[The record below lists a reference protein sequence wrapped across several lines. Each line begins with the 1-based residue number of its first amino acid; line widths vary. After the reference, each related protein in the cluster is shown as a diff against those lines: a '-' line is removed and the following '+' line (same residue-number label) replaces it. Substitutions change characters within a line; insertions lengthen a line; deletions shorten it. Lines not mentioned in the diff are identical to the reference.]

1 MNLAPLKSAL
11 NEALDLA
18 AKIMLRRFGKVRIA
32 YKGRANILTRA
43 DIESQEAILG
53 LIRRRLPGHDFRAEE
68 DGVKD
73 TGSDFVWVIDP
84 LDGTTNYAH
93 GYPAAC
99 VSIAALYRG
108 EPLLAGVHDPFRN
121 ERFTAEAGRGARLN
135 GKPIRVSKPGRLS
148 ESLLITGFPY
158 DRAERSRYY
167 VEFYRR
173 FMVRCHDVRRSGTAA
188 LDMAWIAAGR
198 AEGYWEFNL
207 CPWDVAAGLLLVRE
221 AGGKVTDFSGRPWKD
236 LDSFG
241 RQTLASNGLI
251 HREMLKVLGP
261 RARSR

>member
-1 MNLAPLKSAL
+1 MNLAPLRRAL
-11 NEALDLA
+11 NDALDRGSR
-18 AKIMLRRFGKVRIA
+18 IMLRHFGKVRAA
-32 YKGRANILTRA
+32 YKGRANLLTRA
-43 DIESQEAILG
+43 DTESQEAILE

-68 DGVKD
+68 DGLKT

-93 GYPAAC
+93 RYPAAC
-99 VSIAALYRG
+99 VSIALLHQG
-108 EPLLAGVHDPFRN
+108 LPLLAGVHDPFRH

-135 GKPIRVSKPGRLS
+135 GRPIRVSTTPTLS
-148 ESLLITGFPY
+148 SSLLITGFPY

-167 VEFYRR
+167 VEFFRR
-173 FMVRCHDVRRSGTAA
+173 FMERCHDVRRSGTAA

-198 AEGYWEFNL
+198 ADGYWEFNL

-221 AGGKVTDFSGRPWKD
+221 AGGRVTDFSGRPWKE

-241 RQTLASNGLI
+241 RRTLASNGLI
-251 HREMLKVLGP
+251 HREMLKLLGP
-261 RARSR
+261 RHG